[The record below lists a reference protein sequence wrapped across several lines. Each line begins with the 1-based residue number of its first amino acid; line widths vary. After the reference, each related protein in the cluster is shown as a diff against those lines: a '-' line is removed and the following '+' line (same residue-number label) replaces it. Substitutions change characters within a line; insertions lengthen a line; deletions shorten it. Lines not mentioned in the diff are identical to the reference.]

1 MSQSTPDSTFDV
13 ASLVEDVSLKRIGQY
28 VLVIVFIGFFLSPL
42 QTGLMTAFKTN
53 EAVARSIPLA
63 PPSATGFTLGN
74 LEFALEQL
82 SGAFF
87 NSLFMA
93 IPATIGSVL
102 FGSMAAYGLT
112 MVRWRGQMA
121 VLILFLVGIFLP
133 YQAVLV
139 PLARF
144 WNNIFPLASMLA
156 PTFGSLPVVQS
167 YHANLVPLMI
177 THIAYGIPICTI
189 LFRSYYQSLP
199 SSLVEA
205 AKIDGAS
212 ISKIYRRVIL
222 PISKPMFGVVFI
234 YQFTQIYNEFLFAF
248 TLITG
253 SDTPEAVVT
262 LILPA
267 VGASTSGV
275 DFGIRMS
282 ASFLAAIPTL
292 LIYVAFAEQFA
303 KGLQTEGGA

>member
-1 MSQSTPDSTFDV
+1 MSRSTSDGGIDV
-13 ASLVEDVSLKRIGQY
+13 ASLVEDWNLTRIAQY
-28 VLVIVFIGFFLSPL
+28 VLVIIFIGFFLAPL
-42 QTGLMTAFKTN
+42 ETGLMTALKTN
-53 EAVARSIPLA
+53 EAVARSIPLV
-63 PPSATGFTLGN
+63 PPTGDGFTLEN
-74 LEFALEQL
+74 LQFALDRL

-93 IPATIGSVL
+93 IPATVGSVL

-112 MVRWRGQMA
+112 MVNWRAQIV
-121 VLILFLVGIFLP
+121 VLTTFLVGIFLP

-139 PLARF
+139 PLSRF
-144 WNNIFPLASMLA
+144 WNNIFPLASMVEPLFQ
-156 PTFGSLPVVQS
+156 TFPFLEG
-167 YHANLVPLMI
+167 YHANLVPLII

-199 SSLVEA
+199 NSLVEA
-205 AKIDGAS
+205 GKIDGAS
-212 ISKIYRRVIL
+212 VSKIYRRIVL

-248 TLITG
+248 TLVTG
-253 SDTPEAVVT
+253 ADTPEAPVT

-267 VGASTSGV
+267 IGASTSGV

-292 LIYVAFAEQFA
+292 IIYVAFAEQFA
-303 KGLQTEGGA
+303 KGLQTESG

>member
-1 MSQSTPDSTFDV
+1 MAGSSSDQTFDV
-13 ASLVEDVSLKRIGQY
+13 ASLVEDFDLNRIGQY
-28 VLVIVFIGFFLSPL
+28 VLVILFIGFFLAPL
-42 QTGLMTAFKTN
+42 ETGIMTAFKTN
-53 EAVARSIPLA
+53 RAVAETIPLM
-63 PPSATGFTLGN
+63 PPFEGFTLDN
-74 LEFALEQL
+74 MTFALDAL

-102 FGSMAAYGLT
+102 LGSMAAYGLT
-112 MVRWRGQMA
+112 MVDWRGQLG
-121 VLILFLVGIFLP
+121 VLVLFLIGIFLP

-144 WNNIFPLASMLA
+144 WNNILPLASMIKPLFVAA
-156 PTFGSLPVVQS
+156 PILRD

-189 LFRSYYQSLP
+189 LFRSYYQGLP
-199 SSLVEA
+199 SSYVEA

-212 ISKIYRRVIL
+212 ITKIYRRIIL

-267 VGASTSGV
+267 VGASTSGI

-282 ASFLAAIPTL
+282 AAFLAALPTL
-292 LIYVAFAEQFA
+292 IIYVAFAEQFA
-303 KGLQTEGGA
+303 EGLKSGG

>member
-1 MSQSTPDSTFDV
+1 MSGTTPDRTFDV
-13 ASLVEDVSLKRIGQY
+13 ASLVEDWNLRRIGQY
-28 VLVIVFIGFFLSPL
+28 VLVILFIGFFLAPL
-42 QTGLMTAFKTN
+42 ETGLMTAFKTN

-63 PPSATGFTLGN
+63 PPTADGFTLDN
-74 LEFALEQL
+74 MQFAFEKL

-102 FGSMAAYGLT
+102 LGSMAAYGLT
-112 MVRWRGQMA
+112 MVRWRYQMGM
-121 VLILFLVGIFLP
+121 LTLFLVGIFLP

-144 WNNIFPLASMLA
+144 WNNIFPLASMVA
-156 PTFGSLPVVQS
+156 PVFELLPVLQP
-167 YHANLVPLMI
+167 YHANLVPLII
-177 THIAYGIPICTI
+177 THVAYGIPICTI

-199 SSLVEA
+199 NSLVEA
-205 AKIDGAS
+205 GKIDGAS
-212 ISKIYRRVIL
+212 ITKIYRRIVL
-222 PISKPMFGVVFI
+222 PISKPMIGVVFI

-248 TLITG
+248 TLVTG
-253 SDTPEAVVT
+253 ADTLEAPVT

-267 VGASTSGV
+267 IGASTSGI

-292 LIYVAFAEQFA
+292 IIYIAFAEQFA
-303 KGLQTEGGA
+303 KGLRTESG

>member
-1 MSQSTPDSTFDV
+1 MSQRNPDQTFDV
-13 ASLVEDVSLKRIGQY
+13 ASLVEDWNLQRIGQY
-28 VLVIVFIGFFLSPL
+28 VLVIVFIGFFLAPL
-42 QTGLMTAFKTN
+42 QTGLVTAFKTN
-53 EAVARSIPLA
+53 EAVARTIPLM
-63 PPSATGFTLGN
+63 PPFGDQFTLGN
-74 LEFALEQL
+74 LQFALQEL

-102 FGSMAAYGLT
+102 LGSMAAYGLT
-112 MVRWRGQMA
+112 MVNWRYQM
-121 VLILFLVGIFLP
+121 VMLVLFLIGIFVP

-144 WNNIFPLASMLA
+144 WNNIFPLASMVA
-156 PTFGSLPVVQS
+156 PVFIALPVLKE
-167 YHANLVPLMI
+167 YHSNLVPLII

-199 SSLVEA
+199 NSLVEA
-205 AKIDGAS
+205 GKIDGAS
-212 ISKIYRRVIL
+212 ITKIYRRIVL

-248 TLITG
+248 TLVTG
-253 SDTPEAVVT
+253 ADTLEAPVT

-267 VGASTSGV
+267 IGASTSGI

-282 ASFLAAIPTL
+282 ASLLAAIPTL
-292 LIYVAFAEQFA
+292 IIYIAFAEQFA
-303 KGLQTEGGA
+303 KGLRTESG

>member
-1 MSQSTPDSTFDV
+1 MSQSTPDTNIDV
-13 ASLVEDVSLKRIGQY
+13 ASLVEDWNLYRIGQY
-28 VLVIVFIGFFLSPL
+28 VLVILFLGFFLVPL
-42 QTGLMTAFKTN
+42 ETGIMTALKTN
-53 EAVARSIPLA
+53 EAVARSLPFMPPLGE
-63 PPSATGFTLGN
+63 GFTLGN
-74 LEFALEQL
+74 LQFAFERL

-102 FGSMAAYGLT
+102 LGSMAAYGLT
-112 MVRWRGQMA
+112 MVDWRYQMA
-121 VLILFLVGIFLP
+121 MLSLFLIGIFLP

-144 WNNIFPLASMLA
+144 WNNIFPLASMIA
-156 PTFGSLPVVQS
+156 PTMGALPFLEEF
-167 YHANLVPLMI
+167 HASLVPLII

-199 SSLVEA
+199 NSLVEA
-205 AKIDGAS
+205 GKIDGAS
-212 ISKIYRRVIL
+212 ITKIYRRIVL

-253 SDTPEAVVT
+253 SDNAEAPVT

-267 VGASTSGV
+267 VGASTSGI

-282 ASFLAAIPTL
+282 AAFLAAIPTL
-292 LIYVAFAEQFA
+292 IIYIAFAEQFA
-303 KGLQTEGGA
+303 KGLKTESA